1 MSLFRNESPNLGATT
16 TVQELSGFGAGNP
29 VANNYKPTTRQF
41 VEGGFDGVRNGSA
54 ATLTGWLF
62 IAPWKCQI
70 VQAKVIA
77 EVSATASATLQCYTV
92 PVASQPEAPS
102 SGNQIFSAAQQLS
115 SSTLTA
121 NTVFA
126 QVLATT
132 ATNLILNPGDMIGY
146 TISAA
151 ITALAGGL
159 VQIEVVQLG

>member
-1 MSLFRNESPNLGATT
+1 MSLFRNESPNLGAAT
-16 TVQELSGFGAGNP
+16 TVQELSGQGAGTP
-29 VANNYKPTTRQF
+29 LVNNYKPTTRQI
-41 VEGGFDGVRNGSA
+41 VETTFDGVRNTA
-54 ATLTGWLF
+54 ANLTGWMF
-62 IAPWKCQI
+62 VAPWKCQI
-70 VQAKVIA
+70 VQAKVVA

-102 SGNQIFSAAQQLS
+102 SGNQVFSAAQQLS

-126 QVLATT
+126 QTLATT
-132 ATNLILNPGDMIGY
+132 SANLILNPGDMIGY

-151 ITALAGGL
+151 VTALVGGL